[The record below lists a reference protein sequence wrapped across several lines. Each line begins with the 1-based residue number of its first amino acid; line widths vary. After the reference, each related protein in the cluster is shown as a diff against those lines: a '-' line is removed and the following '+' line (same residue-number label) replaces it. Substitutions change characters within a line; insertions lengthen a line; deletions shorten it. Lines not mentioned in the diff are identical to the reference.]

1 LSDAVAHGHG
11 YPPPFNGSGIGYAP
25 TAYYPP
31 GYPLL
36 LGALEWITLH
46 TFLPEGM
53 TSLIVLVNLVAG
65 VATIVL
71 VYAIAHR
78 LADVR
83 TGLVAAAI
91 VAFWPNL
98 ILHTAVTLSETLFIA
113 LMLLTI
119 WLVVR
124 APRDGYQWPQMCAA
138 GLALG
143 LATIVRPISLPL
155 IGAFA
160 AAWLIARVAWRTT
173 LVRTGLVTLTCVAVL
188 VPWIVRNSIVM
199 GATVLTTNTGD
210 NLCMS
215 RQPGATGGFELTT
228 YCNGSIEG
236 LHRPESEIRKDED
249 GRAAAAMFV
258 RHNPGKE
265 VRLWFSRLRYG
276 YENDA
281 DGVWAAESYGD
292 DPFLPHWAR
301 DTLSTGANL
310 WFIAV
315 RVLALVSLWWWL
327 RRRNFGGWLLV
338 LSIVAI
344 GVIPI
349 VVFFGDARFH
359 DPVDPL
365 LAVLAAGLL
374 SGWSRSTAGVTATP
388 DDRHLDESPQP
399 LPVHGGG

>member
-1 LSDAVAHGHG
+1 
-11 YPPPFNGSGIGYAP
+11 
-25 TAYYPP
+25 
-31 GYPLL
+31 
-36 LGALEWITLH
+36 
-46 TFLPEGM
+46 
-53 TSLIVLVNLVAG
+53 
-65 VATIVL
+65 
-71 VYAIAHR
+71 
-78 LADVR
+78 
-83 TGLVAAAI
+83 
-91 VAFWPNL
+91 
-98 ILHTAVTLSETLFIA
+98 
-113 LMLLTI
+113 
-119 WLVVR
+119 
-124 APRDGYQWPQMCAA
+124 
-138 GLALG
+138 
-143 LATIVRPISLPL
+143 
-155 IGAFA
+155 
-160 AAWLIARVAWRTT
+160 
-173 LVRTGLVTLTCVAVL
+173 
-188 VPWIVRNSIVM
+188 
-199 GATVLTTNTGD
+199 
-210 NLCMS
+210 MS

-228 YCNGSIEG
+228 YCNGSIAG

-249 GRAAAAMFV
+249 GRAAAATFV

-315 RVLALVSLWWWL
+315 SVLALVSLWWWL